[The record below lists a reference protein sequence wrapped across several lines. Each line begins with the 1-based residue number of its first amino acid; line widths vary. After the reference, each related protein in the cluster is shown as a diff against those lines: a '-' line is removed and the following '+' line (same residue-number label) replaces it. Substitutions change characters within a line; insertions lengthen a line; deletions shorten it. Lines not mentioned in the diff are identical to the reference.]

1 MQRIR
6 DRGHIY
12 IEGIYIDQRSPL
24 IVFCPEHG
32 TENGT
37 TFNNY
42 RRSRT
47 GCHCCGRERV
57 SNALTNRQYSEETLK
72 LMSPSGYAR
81 PSRGGRPRRWREEA
95 RYRGW
100 RRKVLQLNNSQCAVS
115 GKKTKAGKKPSVF

>member
-1 MQRIR
+1 MPYKQPAAVQRQKTKETMQRIR

-57 SNALTNRQYSEETLK
+57 SNALTNRQYSEETLE
-72 LMSPSGYAR
+72 LMSSSGY
-81 PSRGGRPRRWREEA
+81 GGLFAE
-95 RYRGW
+95 
-100 RRKVLQLNNSQCAVS
+100 
-115 GKKTKAGKKPSVF
+115 GKKTLRKKT